1 VWYPVLDD
9 GTVDRDAPSL
19 AEEASLPIDPS
30 SDVPPGYDPGQRDQ
44 PGGFTGDPDVMDTW
58 LTSSLTP
65 LIVCGWEDDP
75 DLFERTFPMD
85 LRPQG
90 PEIIRTWLFSSVLRA
105 QQHFGRLPWSD
116 ASINGWVLDPDR
128 KKMSKSKGN
137 VVTPLDLVD
146 QHGADAV
153 RYWAGAA
160 RPGTDTAWDTNQL
173 RVGRRLAIKVL
184 NVTRFVLGLPAA
196 PDGAAATEPV
206 DRAQLAALAAVVDEA
221 TTAFDGYDYAR
232 ALERSEAA
240 FWRFCDD
247 YVELVKGRAY
257 DDAGHREASASAV
270 GTLRRS
276 LDVLLRLLAPFLP
289 FAAEEAWSWWH
300 DGSVHRE
307 RWPQLAADGADP
319 LPLEVATDVLSSVR
333 RAKTQAQRSLRAPVE
348 RVVVV
353 DAPPRLDALERARG
367 DVVAAGHIA
376 ELELVPG
383 EAPAVEVSLAE
394 A

>member
-1 VWYPVLDD
+1 
-9 GTVDRDAPSL
+9 
-19 AEEASLPIDPS
+19 
-30 SDVPPGYDPGQRDQ
+30 
-44 PGGFTGDPDVMDTW
+44 
-58 LTSSLTP
+58 
-65 LIVCGWEDDP
+65 
-75 DLFERTFPMD
+75 
-85 LRPQG
+85 
-90 PEIIRTWLFSSVLRA
+90 
-105 QQHFGRLPWSD
+105 
-116 ASINGWVLDPDR
+116 
-128 KKMSKSKGN
+128 
-137 VVTPLDLVD
+137 VD

-196 PDGAAATEPV
+196 PDGAAPTEPV